1 MTALPSK
8 YARVTRETGPKMLL
22 EAVAL
27 FGTREFVGARHNPV
41 ILGWAKEIGQPDCT
55 SDETAWCG
63 LFAGVCAHRAG
74 WAARPKGNALWTR
87 NRASWGT
94 MADRP
99 MLGDVLVFPRSAGG
113 HMALY
118 VGEDPRQFHILGGNQ
133 GNEVTIILKEKAPLI
148 ACRRAPWRGRP
159 SPWPG
164 SAPCRPWRPSAP
176 PLRASVR
183 ALPP

>member
-1 MTALPSK
+1 MTALPSQ
-8 YARVTRETGPKMLL
+8 YAWVTRETGPKMLL

-41 ILGWAKEIGQPDCT
+41 ILGWAKESGQPDCT

-74 WAARPKGNALWTR
+74 WAARLKGNALWGCAIGQDGAPGR
-87 NRASWGT
+87 IARCWAMCSSSP
-94 MADRP
+94 A
-99 MLGDVLVFPRSAGG
+99 AGG

-148 ACRRAPWRGRP
+148 ACRRAP
-159 SPWPG
+159 
-164 SAPCRPWRPSAP
+164 
-176 PLRASVR
+176 
-183 ALPP
+183 